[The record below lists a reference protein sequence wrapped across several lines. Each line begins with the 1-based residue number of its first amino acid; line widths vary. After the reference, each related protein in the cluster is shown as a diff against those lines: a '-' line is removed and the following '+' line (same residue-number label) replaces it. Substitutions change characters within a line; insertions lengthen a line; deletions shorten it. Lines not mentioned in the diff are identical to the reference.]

1 MMYPRMLES
10 ILLPA
15 YDRARGRCYSQR
27 RIFLEGSQWWT
38 SDRLRAFQWMELKA
52 LLAHVFASVPY
63 LREKYRNAGIA
74 WADLRS
80 WDDFRRLPPLTRAEV
95 NAHGADLCSTTYTG
109 RLLPHATGGSTGV
122 PTRFYRTYE
131 SYDWRT
137 AAKDRAYAWSGW
149 RLGQRAMYLWGA
161 PVGSVSWRHAWK
173 TRAFE

>member
-80 WDDFRRLPPLTRAEV
+80 WDDFRRLPPLTRAR
-95 NAHGADLCSTTYTG
+95 
-109 RLLPHATGGSTGV
+109 RLTC
-122 PTRFYRTYE
+122 
-131 SYDWRT
+131 
-137 AAKDRAYAWSGW
+137 
-149 RLGQRAMYLWGA
+149 A
-161 PVGSVSWRHAWK
+161 PVTGSRSCCCSRGRPRRPSWGSPSG
-173 TRAFE
+173 